1 MSIFFDFEQK
11 ENVICIRIGGELD
24 HHSTEELRTNISSL
38 IAKNKINKVI
48 FNFESLNF
56 MDSSGLGLLLGRY
69 NEINSLNGEM
79 VVCSANDTIRKI
91 LEMSGV
97 HKIIKLEPTEE
108 KALSSLGV
116 A

>member
-11 ENVICIRIGGELD
+11 ESVLCIRIGGELD
-24 HHSTEELRTNISSL
+24 HHSTEELRAKITTL
-38 IAKNKINKVI
+38 ITKKNVNKVI

-79 VVCSANDTIRKI
+79 VVCSANETISKI

-97 HKIIKLEPTEE
+97 HKIIRLEQTEE
-108 KALSSLGV
+108 IALNSLGV